1 MQQQGWGQNLRT
13 ARTRRGLTMDQV
25 MAATGI
31 RKNSISNYE
40 HERDQP
46 PYARLTAL
54 CRLYGVTPDQILG
67 FAPLE
72 GEQPMQEAA
81 A

>member
-1 MQQQGWGQNLRT
+1 MQQQGWGQCLRT
-13 ARTRRGLTMDQV
+13 ARIRRGLTMDQV
-25 MAATGI
+25 SAATGI

-46 PYARLTAL
+46 PYPRLAAL
-54 CRLYGVTPDQILG
+54 CRLYGVTPDQVLG

-72 GEQPMQEAA
+72 DAATTQEAV
-81 A
+81 